1 MSEKNELFL
10 YFIPN
15 RRRKSPFRRSPSDFD
30 NFWIGFSEFMFPIL
44 FSARFS
50 AAEKPEFNIVDTLFI
65 FSIFSICSLVF
76 ACLRYFSDI
85 GGENTVF
92 DFRV

>member
-1 MSEKNELFL
+1 MKKMNFFCILSQIGEE
-10 YFIPN
+10 N
-15 RRRKSPFRRSPSDFD
+15 RRFGALPPILITFGLDSPNLCFRS
-30 NFWIGFSEFMFPIL
+30 L

>member
-44 FSARFS
+44 FS
-50 AAEKPEFNIVDTLFI
+50 VL
-65 FSIFSICSLVF
+65 
-76 ACLRYFSDI
+76 
-85 GGENTVF
+85 GG
-92 DFRV
+92 

>member
-30 NFWIGFSEFMFPIL
+30 NFWIRYPIYASDFFL
-44 FSARFS
+44 
-50 AAEKPEFNIVDTLFI
+50 
-65 FSIFSICSLVF
+65 CSVL
-76 ACLRYFSDI
+76 
-85 GGENTVF
+85 GG
-92 DFRV
+92 